1 MKPWTLVLRD
11 VEGFDSLTWQ
21 LAIVWLHLLSCVIN
35 LIYGYTLLIVI
46 VVIVV
51 IVIIVIVASVV
62 CIVVITVML
71 FLLLLLLLLLWFL
84 WQFLSTFHP
93 LHGSIEDSM
102 ARMNAEHFGKHVA
115 SWCMKNGHIFQ
126 QTYCIQ
132 WDCPWY
138 THFQGFAAFLADR
151 LMCHTNPYKDID
163 GIFAD
168 AAADPWPLDSHG

>member
-1 MKPWTLVLRD
+1 MYCCYHCEPLL
-11 VEGFDSLTWQ
+11 
-21 LAIVWLHLLSCVIN
+21 VWLWVYLL
-35 LIYGYTLLIVI
+35 L
-46 VVIVV
+46 
-51 IVIIVIVASVV
+51 
-62 CIVVITVML
+62 L
-71 FLLLLLLLLLWFL
+71 FLLLLFLFLLWFL
-84 WQFLSTFHP
+84 LPFLSTFHP

-168 AAADPWPLDSHG
+168 AAADPWPLDSHGRQRPYHSRKAKCKNDPRLLMV